1 MTETTM
7 YCRNAVLAP
16 VSTVMAVVIYIALAI
31 SPVNGSSSDLAAC
44 NILGISGTPEFVP
57 KDLRNP
63 RNGLGLN
70 AFIIS
75 ASGQH

>member
-44 NILGISGTPEFVP
+44 NILGISGTPEFV
-57 KDLRNP
+57 LRTYATP
-63 RNGLGLN
+63 ET
-70 AFIIS
+70 
-75 ASGQH
+75 ASD